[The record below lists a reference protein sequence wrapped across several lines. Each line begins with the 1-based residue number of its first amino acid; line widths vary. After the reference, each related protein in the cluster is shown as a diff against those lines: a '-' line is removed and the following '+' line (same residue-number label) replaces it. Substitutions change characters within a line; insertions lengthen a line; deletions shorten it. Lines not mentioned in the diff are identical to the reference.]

1 MEVRILAFLLC
12 KISTESDIGH
22 ESPNINFPSGE
33 ISKTGAI

>member
-12 KISTESDIGH
+12 KISMEVDTRH

-33 ISKTGAI
+33 ISKAGAI

>member
-1 MEVRILAFLLC
+1 MLAFLLC
-12 KISTESDIGH
+12 KISMEIGIGH